1 MAHYPDFSV
10 YPLHVAVKNLY
21 NQCMYVPDAC
31 AQAKLIIWLLL
42 QYKADPSKNL
52 EDPDSG
58 GKKRST
64 RVLNMPDRAPT
75 IFVSCAKT
83 LAQSL
88 YDNPVPKYQMTQ
100 QSAMK
105 HCIALLAG
113 DVPITS
119 MSAVLGVCVETVSIP
134 TTTRQ
139 LYADLLGS
147 GRYSDVVFETQVCM
161 VITFP
166 GHNSI
171 N

>member
-1 MAHYPDFSV
+1 MH
-10 YPLHVAVKNLY
+10 
-21 NQCMYVPDAC
+21 VPDAC
-31 AQAKLIIWLLL
+31 AQAKLIILLLL

-52 EDPDSG
+52 QYPDSG
-58 GKKRST
+58 VCPPHLKRST

-75 IFVSCAKT
+75 ISVSCAKT

-88 YDNPVPKYQMTQ
+88 YDNPVPKYKMTQ

-119 MSAVLGVCVETVSIP
+119 MSVPLSAVLGVCVETVSIP

-147 GRYSDVVFETQVCM
+147 GKYSDVVFETQVCM
-161 VITFP
+161 AITFP